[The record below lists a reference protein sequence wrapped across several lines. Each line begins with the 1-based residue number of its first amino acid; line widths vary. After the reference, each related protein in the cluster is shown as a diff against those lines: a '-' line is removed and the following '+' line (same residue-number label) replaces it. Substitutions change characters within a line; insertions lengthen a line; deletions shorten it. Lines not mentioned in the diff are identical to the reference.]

1 MGRSVAAG
9 LLLLVVVGCVAG
21 TWWQWFEARR
31 ELRLPGIVETQ
42 EVRLSSRVGGRVVR
56 VLVEEAQPVE
66 PGQALVELEMPELQT
81 QRAQWVAQKAAAEA
95 LLTKLENGPRPEERA
110 AARAAAEAAA
120 ARLARME
127 RGFREEEKEQ
137 ARQEL
142 RGWEAELAQAQQD
155 LQRERALLQQNATA
169 TQTFELALAR
179 VQRLQAQVQGAAARV
194 AMMERGYRPEEIAE
208 ARAEWARLQAQYE
221 LVLAGSREE
230 DIAEARARIREIQAR
245 IDEID
250 VRRQE
255 LVVVA
260 PERAII
266 EALLVR
272 PGDVVAPSQPVAVV
286 LRAADQWVK
295 AYVSEVDLGRIRLG
309 QTVDVTCDA
318 YPAQRFAGRITYIA
332 SQSEFTPR
340 NVQTIDERRH
350 QVFGIKV
357 RVDDD
362 RGIFKSGM
370 AADVWVPLLAPDS
383 GPATAGTP
391 SPTVPPRAAAAQP

>member
-21 TWWQWFEARR
+21 AWWQWFEARR

-56 VLVEEAQPVE
+56 VLVQEAQQVE

-110 AARAAAEAAA
+110 AAKAAADAAA

-155 LQRERALLQQNATA
+155 LQRERTLLQQNATA

-179 VQRLQAQVQGAAARV
+179 VQRLQAQVQAATARV
-194 AMMERGYRPEEIAE
+194 AMME
-208 ARAEWARLQAQYE
+208 
-221 LVLAGSREE
+221 GSDR
-230 DIAEARARIREIQAR
+230 
-245 IDEID
+245 
-250 VRRQE
+250 
-255 LVVVA
+255 
-260 PERAII
+260 
-266 EALLVR
+266 
-272 PGDVVAPSQPVAVV
+272 
-286 LRAADQWVK
+286 
-295 AYVSEVDLGRIRLG
+295 
-309 QTVDVTCDA
+309 
-318 YPAQRFAGRITYIA
+318 AGRDDGA
-332 SQSEFTPR
+332 
-340 NVQTIDERRH
+340 
-350 QVFGIKV
+350 GI
-357 RVDDD
+357 
-362 RGIFKSGM
+362 
-370 AADVWVPLLAPDS
+370 
-383 GPATAGTP
+383 P
-391 SPTVPPRAAAAQP
+391 S